1 MSLSTLLNSVV
12 SLTSRPDAR
21 NTISLT
27 ALNSLILEIVTNN
40 DYPDDLVET
49 VIVNPT
55 PENAAASLSLDITG
69 YPGVRKIEYVVANDR
84 PLRSISPRNALS
96 SQGCPQVD
104 CFYKSGNTLVVNAS
118 RAFDSVRIGYYQ
130 QVIPLAEVHGEDS
143 HWLIDQYE
151 AMLINATVARTFQ
164 ATGDDT
170 SAAYYEQLY
179 RDQRKQI
186 RAGLAESE

>member
-1 MSLSTLLNSVV
+1 MSLTTLLNNVQL
-12 SLTSRPDAR
+12 LTARPDAR
-21 NTISLT
+21 NGISLA

-40 DYPDDLVET
+40 DYPDDLIET
-49 VIVNPT
+49 VITNPT
-55 PENAAASLSLDITG
+55 PENAAASLSLDIAG

-96 SQGCPQVD
+96 SHGCPQVD

-118 RAFDSVRIGYYQ
+118 RAFEAVRIGYYQ
-130 QVIPLAEVHGEDS
+130 QVIPLVEVPGEDS

-151 AMLINATVARTFQ
+151 AMLVNATVARTFQ

>member
-1 MSLSTLLNSVV
+1 MSLTTLLNNVQL
-12 SLTSRPDAR
+12 LTARPDAR
-21 NTISLT
+21 NGISLA

-40 DYPDDLVET
+40 DYPDDLIET
-49 VIVNPT
+49 VITNPT
-55 PENAAASLSLDITG
+55 PESAAASLSLDIAG

-96 SQGCPQVD
+96 ASGCPQVD
-104 CFYKSGNTLVVNAS
+104 CYYKSGNTLVVNAI
-118 RAFDSVRIGYYQ
+118 RAFESVRIGYYQ
-130 QVIPLAEVHGEDS
+130 QVVPLVEVPGQDA

-151 AMLINATVARTFQ
+151 AMLVNATVARTFQ